1 MNFAV
6 DNRHFHA
13 TIDKME
19 GGKIMQSLLVSNEPA
34 YISHYNSIFE
44 ELWKN
49 GIDGTDRIKDIEA
62 GVDLADIEV
71 IPSSARA
78 QNIYLDIVKSAS
90 EEILWIFPTPNAFI
104 RQDKIGAIQLAKQA
118 TKERNVKVRIMVPAN
133 SLIEQKIQ
141 KLKQYFPDNHN

>member
-19 GGKIMQSLLVSNEPA
+19 GGKMMESLLVSNEPA

-49 GIDGTDRIKDIEA
+49 GVDVTDRIRDMEQ

-78 QNIYLDIVKSAS
+78 QNLYLDIVRSAL

-118 TKERNVKVRIMVPAN
+118 TKEKNVRVRIMVPAN
-133 SLIEQKIQ
+133 RLIEQKGTEN
-141 KLKQYFPDNHN
+141 KTVFS

>member
-1 MNFAV
+1 APMNFAV
-6 DNRHFHA
+6 DNRHFNA
-13 TIDKME
+13 TIEKME
-19 GGKIMQSLLVSNEPA
+19 GGKIMENLLISNESD

-49 GIDGTDRIKDIEA
+49 GIDAMERIRDIEE

-78 QNIYLDIVKSAS
+78 QDLYLEIVKSAS

-104 RQDKIGAIQLAKQA
+104 RQDKIGAIQLAKQ
-118 TKERNVKVRIMVPAN
+118 
-133 SLIEQKIQ
+133 
-141 KLKQYFPDNHN
+141 

>member
-13 TIDKME
+13 TIDKMKA
-19 GGKIMQSLLVSNEPA
+19 GKIMESLLTSNEPA

-44 ELWKN
+44 DLWKN
-49 GIDGTDRIKDIEA
+49 GIDAVERIKEIEE

-78 QNIYLDIVKSAS
+78 QGRYLDIIKAAK
-90 EEILWIFPTPNAFI
+90 EEILWIFPTTNAFF
-104 RQDKIGAIQLAKQA
+104 RQDKSGAIPLA
-118 TKERNVKVRIMVPAN
+118 
-133 SLIEQKIQ
+133 IQ
-141 KLKQYFPDNHN
+141 GAREEM